1 MIENHFPC
9 LADISLLQMDLKL
22 PVIEQSLLSHY
33 ASPVVQAN
41 IATLDSTY
49 QNWSLWTL
57 LRCFFRKFIVSW
69 TYPHSTQWKEVSD

>member
-41 IATLDSTY
+41 IAELESMDVVEM
-49 QNWSLWTL
+49 L
-57 LRCFFRKFIVSW
+57 L
-69 TYPHSTQWKEVSD
+69 